1 MEVLKKIFNAI
12 CAFFIRLGKALCK
25 GLMAFWTELTTLTEK
40 TENENKE

>member
-25 GLMAFWTELTTLTEK
+25 GLMAFWDALTEK
-40 TENENKE
+40 TENENNE

>member
-25 GLMAFWTELTTLTEK
+25 GLMAFWDELTEK
-40 TENENKE
+40 AENENKE